1 MCGDSG
7 IEVAED
13 EQDGDVRCYFF
24 EDAQIVDLEQVESHL
39 LRCSLFDEVENWGE
53 EDWREGHFATG
64 YPFDYFGERAEGRVQ
79 NHRAHFVGIEFGE
92 HYTAETA
99 HAAAPED

>member
-53 EDWREGHFATG
+53 ED
-64 YPFDYFGERAEGRVQ
+64 
-79 NHRAHFVGIEFGE
+79 
-92 HYTAETA
+92 
-99 HAAAPED
+99 